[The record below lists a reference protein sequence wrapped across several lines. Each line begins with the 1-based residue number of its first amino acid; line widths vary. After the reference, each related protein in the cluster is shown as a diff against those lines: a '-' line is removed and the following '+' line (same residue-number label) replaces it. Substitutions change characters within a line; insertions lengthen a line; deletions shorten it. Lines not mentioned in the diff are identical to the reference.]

1 MLDLEVEV
9 ESLRDRSMSIQQ
21 YQIVELGS
29 PQKSRS
35 LKAVSRI
42 DLNAATSQD
51 ASAHVT
57 GRLVGVDE
65 ENFLTIENRATKW
78 GWLVHTKLPKPKRV
92 G

>member
-29 PQKSRS
+29 PQKSCS
-35 LKAVSRI
+35 LEAVGRI

-65 ENFLTIENRATKW
+65 ENFLAIEN
-78 GWLVHTKLPKPKRV
+78 
-92 G
+92 

>member
-29 PQKSRS
+29 PQKSCS

-65 ENFLTIENRATKW
+65 ENFLAIEN
-78 GWLVHTKLPKPKRV
+78 
-92 G
+92 